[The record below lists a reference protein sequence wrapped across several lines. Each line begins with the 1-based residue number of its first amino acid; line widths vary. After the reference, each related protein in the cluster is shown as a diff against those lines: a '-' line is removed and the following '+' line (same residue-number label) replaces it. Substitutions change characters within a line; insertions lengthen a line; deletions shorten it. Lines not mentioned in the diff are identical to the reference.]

1 MYKTFQTPEMTCDL
15 DQPRLELVVD
25 DDVIPVALEAVLVVV
40 HDGLQTGRGTHYYDC
55 DLQLNMCSCFIR
67 TIHRSLMIWTYSH
80 GFERLHHDPVDLV
93 KQVVGDVP
101 SSSAL
106 QIEPQVT
113 DRPLPA
119 VNVIVV
125 VLRSNIWELTGIYAH
140 PLHAVCIPPVIL

>member
-1 MYKTFQTPEMTCDL
+1 MTGCRREEKHIIIIITVSHKSG
-15 DQPRLELVVD
+15 RLTLV
-25 DDVIPVALEAVLVVV
+25 
-40 HDGLQTGRGTHYYDC
+40 
-55 DLQLNMCSCFIR
+55 
-67 TIHRSLMIWTYSH
+67 IWTYSH
-80 GFERLHHDPVDLV
+80 GFERLDDDPVDLV

-125 VLRSNIWELTGIYAH
+125 VLRSNREH
-140 PLHAVCIPPVIL
+140 ILANP